1 MEHINWWEDETNFPC
16 LITNGEPGCLVVINH
31 QVDGVG
37 YDIRDGKYFLSH
49 ETTNWRLATL
59 EEAMC
64 LKGDIM
70 RRELGIGFCY
80 VGTKFFKAEIYVYI
94 NLWKYNLAIGR
105 ITKWVK

>member
-64 LKGDIM
+64 LTVIRK
-70 RRELGIGFCY
+70 RRVYNEKRIWKN
-80 VGTKFFKAEIYVYI
+80 TKIKA
-94 NLWKYNLAIGR
+94 GR
-105 ITKWVK
+105 KSRR

>member
-49 ETTNWRLATL
+49 ETTNS
-59 EEAMC
+59 
-64 LKGDIM
+64 GD
-70 RRELGIGFCY
+70 
-80 VGTKFFKAEIYVYI
+80 
-94 NLWKYNLAIGR
+94 
-105 ITKWVK
+105 